1 MENKIL
7 EAYCSSITVV
17 NMVQE
22 LVKDYPIPQRLKYIN
37 IAYDVVCKLEEL
49 ANAEANDLEY
59 CEVIN
64 KFIKRSTEHA

>member
-22 LVKDYPIPQRLKYIN
+22 LVKDYPISQRLKYIN

-49 ANAEANDLEY
+49 ANAEANDLE
-59 CEVIN
+59 
-64 KFIKRSTEHA
+64 